1 MSFATVMWTCL
12 LASGG
17 MLLLVLV
24 ARAHYRKER
33 RRRRTETPEDFS
45 MLRRPGHA
53 LEQQLAEVDA
63 KIEPLLFQGMGMILG
78 LALMAWGLVFSAQ
91 IWARETGGPWPLLM
105 AGALIL
111 ALTWTVLRLYLRQ
124 LIKHMEARD
133 SLRLG
138 LRGEQFV
145 AEQLQAMVRQG
156 WWVFHDLPVVL
167 KGHEQNIDHVAVG
180 PRGFVVFETKTRS
193 KPVAGGAV
201 KAEVRFDGKDLLW
214 PGFQDKKTVWQV
226 RQQAEWL
233 ADWVKNECGL
243 SVKVFQMI
251 VIPGWTVHPGNCYEP
266 RVVSGKAVTDALVAM
281 LEAQPVVLNERQMG
295 KIADQLRQLCLAP
308 AEEC

>member
-1 MSFATVMWTCL
+1 MSFATVIWTCL
-12 LASGG
+12 LPAGG

-24 ARAHYRKER
+24 ARALYRRER

-45 MLRRPGHA
+45 MLRRPGYA
-53 LEQQLAEVDA
+53 LEQQLAELDA

-78 LALMAWGLVFSAQ
+78 LALMAWALVLLAQ
-91 IWARETGGPWPLLM
+91 TWARETGGPWPLLM
-105 AGALIL
+105 AGAVIL
-111 ALTWTVLRLYLRQ
+111 ALTWTALRLQVRRLVK
-124 LIKHMEARD
+124 LIDQRND
-133 SLRLG
+133 LRLG

-145 AEQLQAMVRQG
+145 AEQLQALVRQG
-156 WWVFHDLPVVL
+156 WWVFHDLPVVI

-180 PRGFVVFETKTRS
+180 SRGLVVFETKTRS
-193 KPVAGGAV
+193 KPVAGGVA
-201 KAEVRFDGKDLLW
+201 KAEVRFDGKALLW

-226 RQQAEWL
+226 RQQAAWL

-251 VIPGWTVHPGNCYEP
+251 VIPGWTVHPGHCYEP

-281 LEAQPVVLNERQMG
+281 LEAQPVLLNERQMG
-295 KIADQLRQLCLAP
+295 KIADQLRPLCLVP
-308 AEEC
+308 EEDR